1 MHEPDEQVEELL
13 EELMLLKKLLSIFME
28 LFVLLLL
35 LLPTLV
41 PRSPSFV
48 CKALPRLHLFT
59 YLAFEGAAKIKK
71 INLN

>member
-35 LLPTLV
+35 LLPTLA

-48 CKALPRLHLFT
+48 SRELPRLHLFA
-59 YLAFEGAAKIKK
+59 YLAFEDAATTKNSI
-71 INLN
+71 